1 MTEQLPT
8 VGGSAGAWGT
18 DLNDY
23 LQVGHSTVGR
33 HDKTEMLADMEW
45 SPAAY
50 IGGESVTFPNGL
62 IFKHGIVA
70 ASANPVTI
78 TFDVAFPTK
87 VISHNAIS
95 AEVSQQDQQTR
106 GIATIS
112 TYKIYN
118 AVYANIANYSWQ
130 VWGY

>member
-1 MTEQLPT
+1 MAEFPT
-8 VGGSAGAWGT
+8 PGASEDTWGEE
-18 DLNDY
+18 
-23 LQVGHSTVGR
+23 LQEALLVGHANDGTHNQEDWTPSVY
-33 HDKTEMLADMEW
+33 A
-45 SPAAY
+45 
-50 IGGESVTFPNGL
+50 GEQSITFPNGL

-118 AVYANIANYSWQ
+118 PVYANIANYSWQ